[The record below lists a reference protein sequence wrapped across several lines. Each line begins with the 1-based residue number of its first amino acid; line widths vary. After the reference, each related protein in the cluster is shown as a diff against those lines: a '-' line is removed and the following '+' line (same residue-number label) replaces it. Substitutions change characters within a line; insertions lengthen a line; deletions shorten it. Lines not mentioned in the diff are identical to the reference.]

1 MAIIDMKK
9 VTLIALK
16 EDRDK
21 TIRLLQRLGL
31 LEITDLKT
39 QLSQE
44 EWQGVVDGI
53 WSEGD
58 VEEANGKLGKV
69 QLAFDFMK
77 RYAPPRKSLFEGKKQ
92 LTPDEYGEVLARK
105 DEVFQV
111 AEACRDLENRLT
123 ELRAEETRQKNIIHQ
138 MEPWE
143 GLDVP
148 LNEVQDTRD
157 TVLMLG
163 TMPLGRVSLLQ
174 EEMASQYP
182 ESYLEVAGKS
192 SEAAHVLMIYHK
204 DLSKDIQDLLK
215 DHGWGSVSLPQ
226 MEGTPGAII
235 KEAQAKLERIDQ
247 ERRKIEEEAIRLSAQ
262 RGDLEVLYDHMSLE
276 RDRWAAAGNLLQTE
290 KTFILEGWIPGE
302 GEEIFRRQLAKAMDA
317 YELFIRDP
325 HEGEVFPTALRN
337 SPLVEPFEMITDMYS
352 IPDSRGMDPN
362 LFMAPFFT
370 IFFGMMVSDAGYGIL
385 LAIAATLLLV
395 KVKPQGIAKQ
405 LAVILAFGGVST
417 LVWGALFGGWLGLSL
432 SALWFNPLEEPITML
447 ALCFSLGA
455 LHLFVGMG
463 LQAYMNIRRGK
474 ILEALFDQ
482 GLWFVFLIGLPL
494 LAVPALS
501 QAGKVL
507 SIVGAV
513 GLILTQGRHK
523 KGIFSK
529 FFSGVLSLYNVT
541 GFMSDVLSYSRLFA
555 LGLATGVIA
564 TAINTIGKMLGT
576 SIIGM
581 ILMVV
586 VLIGG
591 HVFNLLI
598 NVLGA
603 YVHSSRLQYIEFF
616 GKFYEGGGKAFSPFR
631 MKTKYIEVQK

>member
-16 EDRDK
+16 DDKDK

-39 QLSQE
+39 QLNQE
-44 EWQGVVDGI
+44 EWQNVVDGV
-53 WSEGD
+53 WSEED
-58 VEEANGKLGKV
+58 LEEIDGKLGKI
-69 QLAFDFMK
+69 QLAFDFIK
-77 RYAPPRKSLFEGKKQ
+77 RYAPPKKSLFEGKRQ
-92 LTPDEYGEVLARK
+92 LSSDEYEELLARK
-105 DEVFQV
+105 DEIFRL
-111 AEACRDLENRLT
+111 AEVCGELENRLT
-123 ELRAEETRQKNIIHQ
+123 ELRAEETRQKNIIQQ
-138 MEPWE
+138 MEPWA

-148 LNEVQDTRD
+148 LNEVRDTRD

-163 TMPLGRVSLLQ
+163 TVPLDRLPLFQ
-174 EEMASQYP
+174 EELAFQYP
-182 ESYLEVAGKS
+182 ETFLQLAGESK
-192 SEAAHVLMIYHK
+192 EAAHVLMIYHK
-204 DLSKDIQDLLK
+204 DLSEDIQDLLK
-215 DHGWGSVSLPQ
+215 DHGWATASLPQ
-226 MEGTPGAII
+226 MKGTPKAII
-235 KEAQAKLERIDQ
+235 REAQAKLEKID
-247 ERRKIEEEAIRLSAQ
+247 EGRREIEEEAIRLSAR
-262 RGDLEVLYDHMSLE
+262 RGDLEVLYDHISLE
-276 RDRWAAAGNLLQTE
+276 RDRLAAAGNLLQTE
-290 KTFILEGWIPGE
+290 KTFILEGWIPAE
-302 GEEIFRRQLAKAMDA
+302 GEEVFRKQLEKTMDTYA
-317 YELFIRDP
+317 LFIRDP
-325 HEGEVFPTALRN
+325 HEDEVFPTALRN
-337 SPLVEPFEMITDMYS
+337 PSLIEPFEMITDMYS
-352 IPDSRGMDPN
+352 IPDSREMDPN

-370 IFFGMMVSDAGYGIL
+370 IFFGMMVSDAGYGVL
-385 LAIAATLLLV
+385 LAIVATLLLV
-395 KVKPQGIAKQ
+395 KIKPQGIVRK
-405 LAVILAFGGVST
+405 LAVIMVFGGLST

-432 SALWFNPLEEPITML
+432 PPLWFNPLEEPITML

-463 LQAYMNIRRGK
+463 LQAYMNIKRGK
-474 ILEALFDQ
+474 ILDALFDQ

-494 LAVPALS
+494 LAMPALS
-501 QAGKVL
+501 QLGKVL
-507 SIVGAV
+507 SIAGAV

-523 KGIFSK
+523 KGIFRK

-576 SIIGM
+576 NIIGM

-616 GKFYEGGGKAFSPFR
+616 GKFFEGGGKVFSPFR
-631 MKTKYIEVQK
+631 MKTKYIEVEK